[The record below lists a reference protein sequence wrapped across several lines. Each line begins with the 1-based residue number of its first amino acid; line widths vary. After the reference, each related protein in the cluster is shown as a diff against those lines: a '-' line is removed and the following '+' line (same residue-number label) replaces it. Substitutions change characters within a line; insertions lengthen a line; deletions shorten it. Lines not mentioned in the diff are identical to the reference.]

1 MGLPGAEYLVGRAPL
16 PRQASEEK
24 CFGIR
29 NLFLGSWEE
38 RIQMDDRRK
47 RGPLEICYHT
57 DMLVYGLIMIYDV
70 YFGYQA
76 LVVVE
81 VTLLF
86 IFFFCPTL
94 QHDYGYLLDI

>member
-1 MGLPGAEYLVGRAPL
+1 
-16 PRQASEEK
+16 
-24 CFGIR
+24 
-29 NLFLGSWEE
+29 
-38 RIQMDDRRK
+38 MDDRRK

-86 IFFFCPTL
+86 IFFFFLPYTAT
-94 QHDYGYLLDI
+94 